1 MKEDFAKVSSATLKT
16 ALFDY
21 ELPKRFIAQ
30 NPASPRD
37 YCRLMIYDTAKNQ
50 IFHRKFFEIT
60 EFLEAGDVLVLN
72 RSKVI
77 PARVKFDGKE
87 IFLLKNLRNRK
98 WQAMVR
104 PGKFFKIG
112 KEFFVEDVKAKILDI
127 LPDGTR
133 IISTPKDL
141 LKFGEAPL
149 PPYIKNTKADFAQ
162 YQTVYAREKGSL
174 AAPTAGLH
182 FTKQLLAKLARI
194 GIKNAEL
201 ILHVGRG
208 TFLPVTAEQ
217 IKDHKMHEEFY
228 DIQKHAAGILNAA
241 RREHRRII
249 AVGTTT
255 VRVLESTYKNGFKP
269 GRGFT
274 DIFIYPGKHKWKT
287 IDGLITNFHLPKST
301 LIMLVAS
308 FLEHKGIKN
317 PVKKIKELYKVAMD
331 EGYRFYSFG
340 DAMFII

>member
-1 MKEDFAKVSSATLKT
+1 MKENLKT

-37 YCRLMIYDTAKNQ
+37 HCRLMVYDTAKDR

-60 EFLEAGDVLVLN
+60 EFLKAGDVLVLN

-77 PARVKFDGKE
+77 PARVKFEGKE

-112 KEFFVEDVKAKILDI
+112 KEFFVEDVKVKVLDI

-133 IISTPKDL
+133 IIFTSKDL
-141 LKFGEAPL
+141 LEFGEAPL
-149 PPYIKNTKADFAQ
+149 PPYISNTKADFAQ
-162 YQTVYAREKGSL
+162 YQTIYACEKGSL

-182 FTKQLLAKLARI
+182 FTERLFKKFAKM
-194 GIKNAEL
+194 GVKKAEL
-201 ILHVGRG
+201 ILHIGRG

-217 IKDHKMHEEFY
+217 ITDHKMHEEFY
-228 DIQKHAAGILNAA
+228 DLKKNTAEILNEA

-249 AVGTTT
+249 AVGTTS
-255 VRVLESTYKNGFKP
+255 VRVLESTYKNNFKSV
-269 GRGFT
+269 RGFT
-274 DIFIYPGKHKWKT
+274 DIFIYPGHHKWKT

-301 LIMLVAS
+301 LIILVAS
-308 FLEHKGIKN
+308 FLEYKGIKN
-317 PVKKIKELYKVAMD
+317 PIKKIKELYKVAMD

>member
-1 MKEDFAKVSSATLKT
+1 MKT

-21 ELPKRFIAQ
+21 ELLKSFIAQ

-37 YCRLMIYDTAKNQ
+37 NCRLMIYDTAKDQ

-60 EFLEAGDVLVLN
+60 EFLKTGDVLVLN

-87 IFLLKNLRNRK
+87 IFLLKNLKNGK

-104 PGKFFKIG
+104 PGKFFKVG
-112 KEFFVEDVKAKILDI
+112 KEFFVEDVNVKILDI

-133 IISTPKDL
+133 IISTSKDL

-149 PPYIKNTKADFAQ
+149 PPYINNTKADFAQ
-162 YQTVYAREKGSL
+162 YQTIYAREKGSL

-182 FTKQLLAKLARI
+182 FTKRLFGKLARM
-194 GIKNAEL
+194 GVEKTEL

-208 TFLPVTAEQ
+208 TFLPVTAER

-228 DIQKHAAGILNAA
+228 DIQKHTAGILNTA

-249 AVGTTT
+249 AVGTTS
-255 VRVLESTYKNGFKP
+255 VRVLESTYKNGFKS
-269 GRGFT
+269 GCGFT
-274 DIFIYPGKHKWKT
+274 DIFIYPGKHNWRT

-308 FLEHKGIKN
+308 FLEHKGIKD

-340 DAMFII
+340 DAMFIT